1 MKRVLI
7 VDDTIRALRDA
18 ESAVKSLGY
27 ETVTASSAAEGLNI
41 LRDGGIDLA
50 IIDYGM
56 PQTDGIQMVGKMRAN
71 KDETPV
77 IICSALIP
85 AMSRN
90 IAAIFGVR
98 DYIEKDLRSERAKE
112 AIIRILGEAKT
123 REEEM

>member
-27 ETVTASSAAEGLNI
+27 ETVTARSAAEGLNI
-41 LRDGGIDLA
+41 LLDGGIDLA

-71 KDETPV
+71 KDQTPV
-77 IICSALIP
+77 IICSTLIP
-85 AMSRN
+85 EMSRN

-98 DYIEKDLRSERAKE
+98 DYIEKDLRSERARK
-112 AIIRILGEAKT
+112 AIVRILGEAKT
-123 REEEM
+123 QEGET